1 MSKKTPM
8 ITESNQALFA
18 KMSGC
23 GVQEEI
29 NFILNTI
36 YQMRWE
42 FEGERKS

>member
-1 MSKKTPM
+1 M
-8 ITESNQALFA
+8 ITNSNQVYFA
-18 KMSGC
+18 KVLGRE
-23 GVQEEI
+23 VQEEI